1 MILLSKGAKLTLG
14 IPTLEDI
21 KIIAAEIRDS
31 DRKDMEGLH
40 PGSQIEDIILHD
52 VRHSKVVY
60 GLYMDGEIRGA
71 LGVIPLN
78 TTGTGTP
85 WVVGTSDVDKSPVP
99 FVRASRKILNML
111 QNSFPVL
118 DTWVCAQNSK
128 SINWHHWCGF
138 TFDKEKVRI
147 GRDEYYR
154 AARSA
159 VMKINK
165 EII

>member
-1 MILLSKGAKLTLG
+1 MILLSKGAELTLG
-14 IPTLEDI
+14 IPTLREI
-21 KIIAAEIRDS
+21 RFVAAAVRDS

-40 PGSQIEDIILHD
+40 PESQIENIIMHD
-52 VRHSKVVY
+52 VRYSKVVY
-60 GLYMDGEIRGA
+60 GLYVDGKIHGV

-78 TTGTGTP
+78 IPGTGTP

-99 FVRASRKILNML
+99 FARASRKILNIL

-128 SINWHHWCGF
+128 SIKWHRWCGF
-138 TFDKEKVRI
+138 KFQKEKVRM

-154 AARSA
+154 AVRSA
-159 VMKINK
+159 MMKINK
-165 EII
+165 ELI